1 MKTLVYLIRHGET
14 FWNREQRL
22 QGQLDSPLTEEGI
35 RQATV
40 LAIKLADIRF
50 DAVYASD
57 LERARHTAHIIISRT
72 NNISV
77 TYDDRIRERHFGS
90 FQGLTWEEIY
100 AKYPDD
106 AAREL
111 SGNAMNKVPGGESK
125 HQLLDRVIAFFNEI
139 TTRHPAQKVL
149 VVSHGGVLNVW
160 TKYVLGLPLET
171 PRRFHLDNA
180 AIIIFEYNG
189 VHWYMK
195 TLGEVD

>member
-139 TTRHPAQKVL
+139 TIRHPAQKVL

-160 TKYVLGLPLET
+160 TK
-171 PRRFHLDNA
+171 
-180 AIIIFEYNG
+180 
-189 VHWYMK
+189 
-195 TLGEVD
+195 